1 MHLHTR
7 YGWSRVGSARHKHK
21 QLICI
26 GVRRGIHLGKHLV
39 HFVEMFAPHLELR
52 SAAAPEERGRV
63 DQDIIGLTLRTEPQ
77 VLRHRRYALRVSS
90 RTRDRFNQEDD
101 VPQTLAQ
108 KLIARAAG
116 RLSVEADEIVTCKVD
131 LVMMHDLQGP
141 RRVGPMLEKLGAPI
155 WDLDRVVVV
164 SDHHAPAIDLDS
176 AGILDFTRKWVQK
189 AGIKHFYDMQGI
201 SHILLPERG
210 HLRPG
215 MFVVGGDSHSP
226 TGGAVGA
233 FVIGAGST
241 EVCGVLVTGEIWIR
255 VPQSILAKWNGVLHH
270 GVTAKDMVL
279 KQCSMLPMEACD
291 YRVIEYQGDAIHALP
306 MGERLTLCNM
316 SPELGAKTSVI
327 APDEITVQYLKS
339 VGADMD
345 DVNVERWQTDAHAL
359 YERTLELD
367 AAALEPQISAPGSP
381 SNAATVHDY
390 SSVAINQAYIG
401 ACTGAKLSDL
411 HMAAEIVRGRRVAP
425 GVRFLIAPATTRTTA
440 EAARDGT
447 LATLTEAGAILLST
461 GCGACA
467 GMGAGTLAP
476 GEVCITSTAR
486 NYTGRMG
493 DYTSEVYLG
502 SAYSVAAAAIAGGIV
517 DPREFLQ

>member
-1 MHLHTR
+1 M
-7 YGWSRVGSARHKHK
+7 
-21 QLICI
+21 
-26 GVRRGIHLGKHLV
+26 
-39 HFVEMFAPHLELR
+39 
-52 SAAAPEERGRV
+52 
-63 DQDIIGLTLRTEPQ
+63 
-77 VLRHRRYALRVSS
+77 
-90 RTRDRFNQEDD
+90 
-101 VPQTLAQ
+101 PQTLAQ

-116 RLSVEADEIVTCKVD
+116 RESVEPDEIVTCKVD

-141 RRVGPMLEKLGAPI
+141 RRVGPMLERLGASI

-176 AGILDFTRKWVQK
+176 AGILDFTRKWVRK

-201 SHILLPERG
+201 SHVLLPERG
-210 HLRPG
+210 HLKPG

-226 TGGAVGA
+226 TGGALGA
-233 FVIGAGST
+233 FMIGAGST
-241 EVCGVLVTGEIWIR
+241 EICGVLVTGEIWIR
-255 VPQSILAKWNGVLHH
+255 VPQSIRAQWSGVLRH

-279 KQCSMLPMEACD
+279 RQCSMLPMEECD
-291 YRVIEYQGDAIHALP
+291 YRVIEYRGEAIHALP

-327 APDEITVQYLKS
+327 APDETTVEFLKS
-339 VGADMD
+339 VG
-345 DVNVERWQTDAHAL
+345 VNVDDLDMGRWQSDADAP
-359 YERTLELD
+359 YERTLDLD
-367 AAALEPQISAPGSP
+367 AAALAPQISAPGNP
-381 SNAATVHDY
+381 SHAANVGDY
-390 SSVAINQAYIG
+390 GSVAIGQAYIG

-411 HMAAEIVRGRRVAP
+411 TMAAEIVRGRHVAP
-425 GVRFLIAPATTRTTA
+425 GVRFLIAPASTRTTA

-447 LATLTEAGAILLST
+447 LATLTEAGAILLPT

-502 SAYSVAAAAIAGGIV
+502 SAYSVAAAAIAGQIV

>member
-1 MHLHTR
+1 MILFCKSDLST
-7 YGWSRVGSARHKHK
+7 K
-21 QLICI
+21 
-26 GVRRGIHLGKHLV
+26 
-39 HFVEMFAPHLELR
+39 E
-52 SAAAPEERGRV
+52 
-63 DQDIIGLTLRTEPQ
+63 
-77 VLRHRRYALRVSS
+77 
-90 RTRDRFNQEDD
+90 ND
-101 VPQTLAQ
+101 VQQSLMQ

-116 RLSVEADEIVTCKVD
+116 SASVEPDQIVTCKVD

-155 WDLDRVVVV
+155 WNLDRVVVV
-164 SDHHAPAIDLDS
+164 SDHHAPAIDLGS
-176 AGILDFTRKWVQK
+176 AGILDLTRKWVQK
-189 AGIKHFYDMQGI
+189 NGIKHFYDMQGI

-226 TGGAVGA
+226 TGGAIGA

-255 VPQSILAKWNGVLHH
+255 VPQSILIKCDGAMHH
-270 GVTAKDMVL
+270 GVTAKDIML
-279 KQCSMLPMEACD
+279 KLCSLLPMEQCD

-316 SPELGAKTSVI
+316 SPEIGAKTSLI

-339 VGADMD
+339 VGASIDSEY
-345 DVNVERWQTDAHAL
+345 VGRWQSDDDAS

-367 AAALEPQISAPGSP
+367 TAALKPQISAPGSP
-381 SNAATVHDY
+381 SNAADISDY
-390 SSVAINQAYIG
+390 ANVTINQAYIG

-411 HMAAEIVRGRRVAP
+411 HMAAEIVRGRSVAL
-425 GVRFLIAPATTRTTA
+425 GVRFLIAPASTRITA

-447 LATLTEAGAILLST
+447 LAALTEAGAILLPT

-467 GMGAGTLAP
+467 GMGAGTLAA

-493 DYTSEVYLG
+493 DNTSEVYLG
-502 SAYSVAAAAIAGGIV
+502 SAYSVAAAAVTGKIT
-517 DPREFLQ
+517 DPQELLQ

>member
-1 MHLHTR
+1 M
-7 YGWSRVGSARHKHK
+7 S
-21 QLICI
+21 
-26 GVRRGIHLGKHLV
+26 
-39 HFVEMFAPHLELR
+39 
-52 SAAAPEERGRV
+52 
-63 DQDIIGLTLRTEPQ
+63 
-77 VLRHRRYALRVSS
+77 
-90 RTRDRFNQEDD
+90 
-101 VPQTLAQ
+101 QTLAQ

-116 RLSVEADEIVTCKVD
+116 STRVEPDEIVTCRVD
-131 LVMMHDLQGP
+131 LLMMHDLQGP

-155 WDLDRVVVV
+155 WDPDRVVVV

-176 AGILDFTRKWVQK
+176 AGILDFTRKWVQQ
-189 AGIKHFYDMQGI
+189 AGIRHFYDMQGI
-201 SHILLPERG
+201 SHVLLPERG

-226 TGGAVGA
+226 TGGALGV
-233 FVIGAGST
+233 FVIGVGST

-255 VPQSILAKWNGVLHH
+255 VPHSIRVKWNGTLRH
-270 GVTAKDMVL
+270 GVTAKDMAL
-279 KQCSMLPMEACD
+279 KLCAILPMEACD

-306 MGERLTLCNM
+306 MGDRLTLCNM

-327 APDEITVQYLKS
+327 APDAITLQYLKS
-339 VGADMD
+339 VGVDVSDAGSWQADA
-345 DVNVERWQTDAHAL
+345 DAQ
-359 YERTLELD
+359 YEQSLELD
-367 AAALEPQISAPGSP
+367 GAALEPQIAAPGSP
-381 SNAATVHDY
+381 SNGSDVKNFRK
-390 SSVAINQAYIG
+390 VAIGQAYIG

-411 HMAAEIVRGRRVAP
+411 RMAAEVVRGRHVAA
-425 GVRFLIAPATTRTTA
+425 GVRFLIAPASTRITA

-447 LATLTEAGAILLST
+447 LAALTEAGAILLPT

-502 SAYSVAAAAIAGGIV
+502 SAYSVAAAAVAGEIA